1 MTDELE
7 RMQLPHPFLP
17 QNHSQPGQQA
27 ASNYPRL
34 SHEQYQHT
42 QHMSP
47 APLTHTHTDVTNQ
60 EEDTL
65 LHLAATSR
73 VTDVQ
78 WASAQEL
85 LNDRTETAKERSHT
99 HHHN

>member
-1 MTDELE
+1 MSW
-7 RMQLPHPFLP
+7 
-17 QNHSQPGQQA
+17 NA
-27 ASNYPRL
+27 CNYHTRFSHRTTANLDSKPRPITPRL